1 MTVARLALTWVVTWP
16 ALVSCDSGTGRKSL
30 AGRTRAQPSP
40 CALSFHTP
48 ERGGRH
54 PPRFA
59 DGSADRERSRRARIT
74 QPVCGGVSIPPGS
87 PDSGCQLAAPKLN
100 LRVRGQMAVDLAS
113 TCPQGPWA
121 MRVGESL
128 LL

>member
-48 ERGGRH
+48 ESGGGH
-54 PPRFA
+54 PPILRTVVETKSIA
-59 DGSADRERSRRARIT
+59 DGPASHSLCVVESASRQVPPTQAVSSKPLSLTYVSVARWLWI
-74 QPVCGGVSIPPGS
+74 
-87 PDSGCQLAAPKLN
+87 
-100 LRVRGQMAVDLAS
+100 
-113 TCPQGPWA
+113 
-121 MRVGESL
+121 
-128 LL
+128 